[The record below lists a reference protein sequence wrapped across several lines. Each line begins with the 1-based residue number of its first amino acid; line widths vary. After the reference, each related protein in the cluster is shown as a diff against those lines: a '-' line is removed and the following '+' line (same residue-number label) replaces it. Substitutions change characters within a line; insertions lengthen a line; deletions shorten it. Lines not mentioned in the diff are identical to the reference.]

1 MLTLGT
7 LDTTYAPL
15 TFSVVLFKPGVR
27 GLLRLF
33 NNDDILRNFTLSPL
47 YLYSFPPRP
56 IQMNTPSKKTTT
68 HACYRNAVSRQ
79 FL

>member
-27 GLLRLF
+27 DLLRLF
-33 NNDDILRNFTLSPL
+33 NNDNTLRNFNFSPL
-47 YLYSFPPRP
+47 YLYSFPSRP
-56 IQMNTPSKKTTT
+56 IQMNTPSKKPTAC
-68 HACYRNAVSRQ
+68 ACYRKAVSRQ
-79 FL
+79 FS